1 MTNCT
6 LLFFCL
12 DAAPITTEEP
22 MTNCVL
28 VFFCLGAAPITTEE
42 PMINCVL
49 IFSVHVRL
57 LLPPRSQ

>member
-1 MTNCT
+1 
-6 LLFFCL
+6 
-12 DAAPITTEEP
+12 

-49 IFSVHVRL
+49 IFSVYVRL
-57 LLPPRSQ
+57 LLPPRNQ